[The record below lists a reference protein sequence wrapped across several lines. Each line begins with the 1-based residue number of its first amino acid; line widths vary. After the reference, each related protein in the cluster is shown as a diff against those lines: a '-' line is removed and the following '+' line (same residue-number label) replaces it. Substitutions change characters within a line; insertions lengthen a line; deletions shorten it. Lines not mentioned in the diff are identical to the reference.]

1 MTCMFRRNNNCII
14 YSISWDAYEK
24 ARDEKPESSLRQRA
38 TCRAALTSK
47 SHGNARSPTLVP
59 KNQTN
64 VRVWGPPRSHAR
76 THSHTRAPNTSLALD
91 RAIDNS
97 LPRLSF
103 IALLWVPS
111 LFSAPNPWLALLFLV
126 ITLLI
131 KHLFEERWHILLFVG
146 AGWWHASS
154 ETVTRTPDHRGLRL
168 WDVF

>member
-1 MTCMFRRNNNCII
+1 MLYTL
-14 YSISWDAYEK
+14 YPVISWDAWEK
-24 ARDEKPESSLRQRA
+24 ASGEKPESGLRRTA
-38 TCRAALTSK
+38 TCRTALTSK

-59 KNQTN
+59 GNQTH

-76 THSHTRAPNTSLALD
+76 THSHTHAPNTSLAPALD

-97 LPRLSF
+97 LPRLPF

-111 LFSAPNPWLALLFLV
+111 LFSSPNPSPALLFLM

-131 KHLFEERWHILLFVG
+131 KHLFEERWHILPFVG

-154 ETVTRTPDHRGLRL
+154 ETVTRTRHHRGLRL